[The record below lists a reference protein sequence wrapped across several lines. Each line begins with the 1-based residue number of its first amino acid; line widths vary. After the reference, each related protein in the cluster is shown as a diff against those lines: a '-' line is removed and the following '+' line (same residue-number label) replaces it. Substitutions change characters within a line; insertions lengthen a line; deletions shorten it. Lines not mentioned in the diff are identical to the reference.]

1 MPVVE
6 TNAEMKKNMQKINK
20 EEAESK
26 KIKKSGSKDEAGT
39 KEKINVK
46 IKDVKEEASDKKD
59 EIQEILEETKKET
72 ELKKNK
78 SDKESEK
85 QGRTPAEKVLNDVV
99 TKFRQGSDQL
109 NEAISDYSS
118 ESSNKVVTKP
128 LVDVLE
134 TNDTIYL
141 IADIS
146 GVKKDNIEIS
156 ISKNS
161 IELSV
166 KYKKDPKIESAK
178 FIQKERNYG
187 ITHRKIIL
195 PTEIKVKKAK
205 AKFKN
210 CTLTITLPKMVKN
223 TTQLNIDD

>member
-26 KIKKSGSKDEAGT
+26 KIKKSGSKDEART

-85 QGRTPAEKVLNDVV
+85 QGVTPAEKVLNDIV

-166 KYKKDPKIESAK
+166 KYKKDPKIEGAK
-178 FIQKERNYG
+178 FIQKERSYG
-187 ITHRKIIL
+187 ITHRKIVL